1 MEHIIN
7 EQEIIDG
14 NLKKRLEDCYDMIK
28 VYEREIELIREE
40 CKHVKTEYVNYMWA
54 PGHISPHTLVCS
66 TCGKV
71 MPRDEENIGWQ
82 SVSSGLGGDQYDYF
96 GQTTKDELS

>member
-28 VYEREIELIREE
+28 VYERNRIDSRR
-40 CKHVKTEYVNYMWA
+40 VQ
-54 PGHISPHTLVCS
+54 
-66 TCGKV
+66 TC
-71 MPRDEENIGWQ
+71 EN
-82 SVSSGLGGDQYDYF
+82 
-96 GQTTKDELS
+96 